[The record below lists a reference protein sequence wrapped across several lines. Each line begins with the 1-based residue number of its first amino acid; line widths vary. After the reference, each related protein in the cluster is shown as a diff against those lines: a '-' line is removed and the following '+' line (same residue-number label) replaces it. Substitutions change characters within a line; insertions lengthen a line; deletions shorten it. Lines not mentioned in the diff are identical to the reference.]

1 MFFVKSEERKPK
13 KREGRRGAR
22 RENSSTL
29 LLLLIYTCDSYNGA
43 RARYYAFYFFQ
54 SKCKLYYAQKEAY
67 EPGQEERRA

>member
-29 LLLLIYTCDSYNGA
+29 LLLIYTCDFYNGA
-43 RARYYAFYFFQ
+43 RARYDAFYFFQ
-54 SKCKLYYAQKEAY
+54 SKCELYYAQKEAY